1 MTSKSEDV
9 MVIGGGIT
17 GIQASLDLA
26 ASGVHVHLVEKSP
39 SIGGRM
45 AQLDKT
51 FPTNDCSICI
61 EAPKMY
67 EVNTHPNIEILTMT
81 EVRKVT
87 PIDDGFRVRL
97 LKKAKFVDEEKC
109 TGCGKCVEACPVSVP
124 DDMDG
129 KVGGT
134 RKLISI
140 AFPQAVP
147 NVNYL
152 DMRCRNGSMREQGA
166 CIGGCVV
173 DCSQCRECP
182 IAHCVKACNNEGKFA
197 VVLWQKDEMV
207 DVEVQSIVVATGVKS
222 HEPPAG
228 LFGYDLHPN
237 VISYMHF
244 ERLMNAGGTTEGDIV
259 RPSDGSHPHK
269 IAWIQCADRG
279 DRGLPYCSKVC
290 CMVAA
295 KQTIITKEHDPS
307 VECTVFYNNMT
318 SYGKGFEEFYRKA
331 ASLGVRYV
339 IGRPFDVIE
348 DPETGDL
355 TLRYEDIV
363 RGGIV
368 NERYDLV
375 VLSSGLE
382 PNDRNKRVAKV
393 LKIELEES
401 GFFQEIDPLYAP
413 LETAV
418 PGIYVCGGA
427 TGPID
432 ISESVVQS
440 TAAAMKAVKTR

>member
-1 MTSKSEDV
+1 MPDSV
-9 MVIGGGIT
+9 LIVGGGIA
-17 GIQASLDLA
+17 GITA
-26 ASGVHVHLVEKSP
+26 ALNAADYGRHVYLIDDTP
-39 SIGGRM
+39 SIGGVM
-45 AQLDKT
+45 ARLDKT

-67 EVNTHPNIEILTMT
+67 EVNTHPNIEILTLT

-87 PIDDGFRVRL
+87 PVDGGFQVRL
-97 LKKAKFVDEEKC
+97 IKKAKFVDEEKC
-109 TGCGKCVEACPVSVP
+109 NGCGKCVEACPVSVP
-124 DDMDG
+124 DEIDG
-129 KVGGT
+129 KIGGT

-140 AFPQAVP
+140 PFPQSVP

-152 DMRCRNGSMREQGA
+152 DISCRNGSMREKGA

-182 IAHCVKACNNEGKFA
+182 IALCVKACANEGRFA
-197 VVLWQKDEMV
+197 VTLWQKDEPM
-207 DVEVQSIVVATGVKS
+207 DIEVRSIIVAAGLKT
-222 HEPPAG
+222 HDPPEG
-228 LFGYDLHPN
+228 LFGYDLYPN

-244 ERLMNAGGTTEGDIV
+244 ERTMNAGGPTEGEII
-259 RPSDGSHPHK
+259 RPSDQKHPHK

-279 DRGLPYCSKVC
+279 DKGLPYCSKVC

-318 SYGKGFEEFYRKA
+318 SYGKGFEEFYQKA
-331 ASLGVRYV
+331 ASLGVRYI
-339 IGRPFDVIE
+339 IGRPFDVVE
-348 DPETGDL
+348 DPDTNDL
-355 TLRYEDIV
+355 TLRYEDILS
-363 RGGIV
+363 GTIV
-368 NERYDLV
+368 NERFDLV

-382 PNDRNKRVAKV
+382 PNDRNTRLAKA
-393 LKIELEES
+393 LKIELEDN
-401 GFFQEIDPLYAP
+401 GFFRETDPLFAP

-418 PGIYVCGGA
+418 PGIYLCGGA

-440 TAAAMKAVKTR
+440 TAAGMLAVKSR